1 MLGVNFEFFFL
12 NFGFYSMSARRK
24 ARELTLKAL
33 YAYDISGAEAEQV
46 SNDIIKTS
54 EIKPESRK
62 FSENLFIKVVQNI
75 KEIDR
80 LIKQNVKSWDFS
92 RIASIEKNIL
102 RLGICEFLYY
112 GDIPPAI
119 SIDEAIE
126 LAKKYG
132 DKDSKNFV
140 NAVLDSILKEL
151 GKKHEK

>member
-1 MLGVNFEFFFL
+1 
-12 NFGFYSMSARRK
+12 MSARRK

-33 YAYDISGAEAEQV
+33 YAYDISGTQAEQV
-46 SNDIIKTS
+46 SNDIIVPS
-54 EIKPESRK
+54 EIKPEAKK
-62 FSENLFIKVVQNI
+62 FSENLFFKVIHNI

-80 LIKQNVKSWDFS
+80 LIKENVKSWDFS

-102 RLGICEFLYY
+102 RLGICEILFFD
-112 GDIPPAI
+112 DIPPAI

-140 NAVLDSILKEL
+140 NAVLDSIHKSMDNKPGE
-151 GKKHEK
+151 

>member
-1 MLGVNFEFFFL
+1 
-12 NFGFYSMSARRK
+12 MSARRK

-46 SNDIIKTS
+46 SNDIIVSS
-54 EIKPESRK
+54 EIKPESKK
-62 FSENLFIKVVQNI
+62 FSENLFFEVIRNV
-75 KEIDR
+75 KEIDN
-80 LIKQNVKSWDFS
+80 LIKQHVKSWDFS

-102 RLGICEFLYY
+102 RLGICEILYF

-140 NAVLDSILKEL
+140 NAVLDSILKDMN
-151 GKKHEK
+151 KIIEK

>member
-1 MLGVNFEFFFL
+1 
-12 NFGFYSMSARRK
+12 MSARRK

-46 SNDIIKTS
+46 SNDIIVPS
-54 EIKPESRK
+54 EIKPEAKK
-62 FSENLFIKVVQNI
+62 FSENLFFKVIQNI

-80 LIKQNVKSWDFS
+80 LIKENVKSWDFS

-102 RLGICEFLYY
+102 RLGICEILFFD
-112 GDIPPAI
+112 DIPPAI

-140 NAVLDSILKEL
+140 NAVLDSIHKGMDNKPGE
-151 GKKHEK
+151 